1 MVCIAHMAYSTPKTV
16 WKSTAIPDDVHE
28 YGKFVAITD
37 KKPLGELLGDI
48 LRPVLK
54 ERYNAALKKAAR
66 NGGIQL
72 KRQAAAINRKGRE

>member
-1 MVCIAHMAYSTPKTV
+1 MAYSTPKTV

-48 LRPVLK
+48 LRPVLN

-72 KRQAAAINRKGRE
+72 KRQTVAVAANGKGRR